1 MKRRAEEGGGPGR
14 RTGEEFGMS
23 GGGPEQHPEEDPKSR
38 RHSIVVDF
46 SSMYIDVRFFVDFRR
61 RVVWVNFLTI
71 FAYVR

>member
-1 MKRRAEEGGGPGR
+1 MP
-14 RTGEEFGMS
+14 

-61 RVVWVNFLTI
+61 RVVLVNFLTI
-71 FAYVR
+71 FAYVRCSSIIHRFSSTFDFR